1 MFGCEYCLPILRKY
15 RLSRLHCPYT
25 VTPLSW
31 GEWWEQVLHSGSIQG
46 HVQVTAPTLDSIHP
60 EHPAVW
66 SRVEGRL
73 HRGGGCWSFTA
84 LNFTPH
90 FFQWFHI
97 LDVINCKVYL
107 ASLHSSAICLLLI
120 CSINWCIALNSRIF
134 ILTAVWSWVTQEEL
148 MWENRRRPLKQSS
161 CVHMRRTEEYQEHP
175 SRASSLLIQIHWSSL
190 KWKCYKSNN
199 KTQAL

>member
-1 MFGCEYCLPILRKY
+1 MWILPPHTYKISTFQAAL
-15 RLSRLHCPYT
+15 P
-25 VTPLSW
+25 
-31 GEWWEQVLHSGSIQG
+31 LHSD
-46 HVQVTAPTLDSIHP
+46 TLELRGMMRAGFTFR
-60 EHPAVW
+60 EHPGARPSHSSNTGLYS
-66 SRVEGRL
+66 SRTSSSLDPGGREAAQ
-73 HRGGGCWSFTA
+73 RRGCWSFTA

-97 LDVINCKVYL
+97 LDLINCKVYL

-120 CSINWCIALNSRIF
+120 CIINWCIALNSRIF
-134 ILTAVWSWVTQEEL
+134 ILTAVWSWVTKEEL

-175 SRASSLLIQIHWSSL
+175 SRASSLLIQIHWNSF

-199 KTQAL
+199 RVV